1 MLNKFRY
8 KILFFYT
15 LLTLALGLFFFLF
28 FIDLVRDTHLSIIRK
43 DIEEKIDLAEVLLER
58 SGASTLRDPRA
69 LHDEVRRI
77 SSIIKLRVSVIG
89 FDGIVR
95 GDSSREEDTL
105 DNHYY
110 RVEVRRSMDE
120 GRGESIRYSN
130 SLRTEMLYSAK
141 KSKNYIIR
149 LAKPL
154 HEIDRSV
161 ASLRNFILSVSGIL
175 LVLAFLVNLA
185 ISKVIT
191 RPINETI
198 DFAEDFARGDLARRI
213 FNYSDDE
220 VGKLQKSLNRL
231 ADSLQEKVSNLIL
244 EQNKLE
250 VTIENI
256 SDGIAVIDGGKKVVL
271 LNKAFAALMDIKTQP
286 HGRYF
291 YEAIRNSTLNA
302 AIEKGLAGGDES
314 RFEMELLSGLSLD
327 VNINPIREEK
337 TLQGVLIVL
346 HDVTERKR
354 IMRIK
359 TELVGNLSHE
369 LKTPITILKGY
380 LETIRE
386 HLHDPASTS
395 TFLEKALQNIDRQ
408 NSIINDM
415 LKLNMLE
422 TAPTFPLER
431 ISLADIISNCV
442 DILSPKLRE
451 RGIDLTL
458 GLGDSRL
465 ELTGNRFLAEEVF
478 FNLIDN
484 AINYNRPGGRIGLSA
499 ATRQGS
505 LLLTVSDSGIGIPEE
520 SLERIFE
527 RFYRVNKSRSRATGG
542 TGLGLSIVKHAVD
555 LLGWNISVKSGDA
568 GTEFTVTIPFA
579 G

>member
-43 DIEEKIDLAEVLLER
+43 DIEEKIDLAEILLER
-58 SGASTLRDPRA
+58 SGVSTLRDPRA

-110 RVEVRRSMDE
+110 RVEVRRSMDA

-154 HEIDRSV
+154 REIDRSV

-175 LVLAFLVNLA
+175 LLLAFLVNLA

-302 AIEKGLAGGDES
+302 AIEKGLAGGYES
-314 RFEMELLSGLSLD
+314 RFEMELLSGVSLD

-386 HLHDPASTS
+386 HLHDPGST
-395 TFLEKALQNIDRQ
+395 TAFLEKALLNIDRQ

-422 TAPTFPLER
+422 TAPAFPLER

-442 DILSPKLRE
+442 DILSPKVRE

-484 AINYNRPGGRIGLSA
+484 AINYNRPGGRIVLSA
-499 ATRQGS
+499 AARQGS
-505 LLLTVSDSGIGIPEE
+505 LLVTVSDSGIGIPEE

-568 GTEFTVTIPFA
+568 GTEFSVTIPFA

>member
-58 SGASTLRDPRA
+58 SGVSTLRDPRA

-77 SSIIKLRVSVIG
+77 ASIIKLRVSVIG

-110 RVEVRRSMDE
+110 RVEVRRSMDA

-175 LVLAFLVNLA
+175 LLLAFLVNLA

-256 SDGIAVIDGGKKVVL
+256 NDGIAVIDGGKKVVL
-271 LNKAFAALMDIKTQP
+271 LNKAFAALMEIKTQP

-314 RFEMELLSGLSLD
+314 RFEMELLSGVSLD

-386 HLHDPASTS
+386 HLHDPVSTS
-395 TFLEKALQNIDRQ
+395 AFLEKALQNIDRQ

-422 TAPTFPLER
+422 TAPAFPLER

-451 RGIDLTL
+451 RGIDLNL

-499 ATRQGS
+499 AARQGS
-505 LLLTVSDSGIGIPEE
+505 LLVTVSDSGIGIPEE

>member
-58 SGASTLRDPRA
+58 SGVSSMRDPRA

-314 RFEMELLSGLSLD
+314 RFEMELLSGVSLD

-386 HLHDPASTS
+386 HLHDPAST
-395 TFLEKALQNIDRQ
+395 TAFLEKALLNIDRQ

-422 TAPTFPLER
+422 TAPAFPLER

-442 DILSPKLRE
+442 DILSPKVRE

-484 AINYNRPGGRIGLSA
+484 AINYNRPGGRIVLSA
-499 ATRQGS
+499 AARQGS
-505 LLLTVSDSGIGIPEE
+505 LLVTVSDSGIGIPEE

-568 GTEFTVTIPFA
+568 GTEFSVTIPFA

>member
-1 MLNKFRY
+1 VLNKFRY

-58 SGASTLRDPRA
+58 SGVSTLRDPRA

-77 SSIIKLRVSVIG
+77 ASIIKLRVSVIG

-110 RVEVRRSMDE
+110 RVEVRRSMDA

-175 LVLAFLVNLA
+175 LLLAFLVNLA

-256 SDGIAVIDGGKKVVL
+256 NDGIAVIDGGKKVVL

-314 RFEMELLSGLSLD
+314 RFEMELLSGVSLD

-386 HLHDPASTS
+386 HLHDPVSTS
-395 TFLEKALQNIDRQ
+395 AFLEKALQNIDRQ

-422 TAPTFPLER
+422 TAPAFPLER

-499 ATRQGS
+499 AARQGS
-505 LLLTVSDSGIGIPEE
+505 LLVTVSDSGIGIPEE

>member
-43 DIEEKIDLAEVLLER
+43 DIEEKIDLAEILLER
-58 SGASTLRDPRA
+58 SGVSSMRDPRA

-110 RVEVRRSMDE
+110 RVEVRRSMDA

-154 HEIDRSV
+154 REIDRSV

-175 LVLAFLVNLA
+175 LLLAFLVNLA

-314 RFEMELLSGLSLD
+314 RFEMELLSGVSLD

-386 HLHDPASTS
+386 HLHDPAST
-395 TFLEKALQNIDRQ
+395 TAFLEKALLNIDRQ

-422 TAPTFPLER
+422 TAPAFPLER

-442 DILSPKLRE
+442 DILSPKVRE

-484 AINYNRPGGRIGLSA
+484 AINYNRPGGRIVLSA
-499 ATRQGS
+499 AARQGS
-505 LLLTVSDSGIGIPEE
+505 LLVTVSDSGIGIPEE

-568 GTEFTVTIPFA
+568 GTEFSVTIPFA

>member
-1 MLNKFRY
+1 MNKFRY

-43 DIEEKIDLAEVLLER
+43 DIEEKIELAEVLLER
-58 SGASTLRDPRA
+58 SGVSTLRDPRA

-77 SSIIKLRVSVIG
+77 ASIIKLRVSVIG

-110 RVEVRRSMDE
+110 RVEVRRSMDA

-175 LVLAFLVNLA
+175 LLLAFLVNLA

-314 RFEMELLSGLSLD
+314 RFEMELLSGVSLD

-395 TFLEKALQNIDRQ
+395 AFLEKALQNIDRQ

-422 TAPTFPLER
+422 TAPAFPLER

-499 ATRQGS
+499 AARQGS
-505 LLLTVSDSGIGIPEE
+505 LLVTVSDSGIGIPEE